1 MSTTID
7 VPAETTSKNNIG
19 NGITKVP
26 GAPPRPEGGWK
37 KGLAIIDF
45 VLRLG
50 AIASALGAAA
60 TMATSDETLPFFTQ
74 FFQFE
79 ASYDSFSTFQYFVI
93 AMAFVGG
100 YLVLSL
106 PFSIVTIIR
115 LHAAG
120 PRLFLI
126 ILDTVFL
133 TIATSSAAAAT
144 AIVYLAHNGNQ
155 DSNWLAICNQF
166 GDFCQA
172 ISGAVVASFVAVVL
186 FVLLIVMCAVA
197 LRNH

>member
-1 MSTTID
+1 MSTID
-7 VPAETTSKNNIG
+7 VSESSKNIG
-19 NGITKVP
+19 NGRKVP
-26 GAPPRPEGGWK
+26 GAPLRPGWK
-37 KGLAIIDF
+37 KGVAIMDF
-45 VLRLG
+45 ILRLG
-50 AIASALGAAA
+50 AIAASLGAAA
-60 TMATSDETLPFFTQ
+60 SMATSDQTLPFFTQ

-79 ASYDSFSTFQYFVI
+79 ASYDSFSTFQFFVI

-100 YLVLSL
+100 YLVLSI

-115 LHAAG
+115 PHAAG

-133 TIATSSAAAAT
+133 TLSTSSGAAAA

-166 GDFCQA
+166 GDFCQQ
-172 ISGAVVASFVAVVL
+172 ISGAVVASLVAVLLLV
-186 FVLLIVMCAVA
+186 VLIVMSAVA
-197 LRNH
+197 LPHNSYL